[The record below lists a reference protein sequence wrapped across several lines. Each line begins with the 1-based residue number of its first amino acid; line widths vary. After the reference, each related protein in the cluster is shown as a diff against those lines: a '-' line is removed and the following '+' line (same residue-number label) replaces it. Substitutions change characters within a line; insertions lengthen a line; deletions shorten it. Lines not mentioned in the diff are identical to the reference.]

1 MQVATNM
8 REGEAVGVQVAITM
22 PHDGKLGGWAW
33 GVWLLLLNA
42 SVATAAPLLASARPE
57 IRK

>member
-42 SVATAAPLLASARPE
+42 SVATAAPLLAS
-57 IRK
+57 